1 MTLVATI
8 LREQKLYLLGNKTN
22 YKLKATPFRWPL
34 FILFS
39 PSFISYYFRQN
50 AQKRA
55 FLPYSHR
62 LFSAIGKETDFLT
75 SSLITRAASPFSLYL
90 ALFLS
95 ELTFC

>member
-8 LREQKLYLLGNKTN
+8 LREQKLYLLGNQTN
-22 YKLKATPFRWPL
+22 HKQKATQSRWPL

-55 FLPYSHR
+55 FLPYYHR

-95 ELTFC
+95 ELTLC